1 MIATLILIIIAVVA
15 GVAVYGLVTGLVA
28 QTTTQQSPGSIVID
42 GASVKISGSDNVQVV
57 VRNIGIRDETV
68 TAVYV
73 LNATD
78 QSLLGAA
85 TSDIS
90 GSSIPQGRSNLVK
103 ATVSLSGVSSG
114 DWVIVKVVTSD
125 GASATYKVQTSS

>member
-1 MIATLILIIIAVVA
+1 VIATLILIIIAVVA

-42 GASVKISGSDNVQVV
+42 GASVKISGSNNVQVV

>member
-42 GASVKISGSDNVQVV
+42 GASVKISGSNNVQVV

-125 GASATYKVQTSS
+125 GASATYKVRVQ